1 MTVWNLK
8 YHVSEQ
14 EHIDFNTHYLL
25 KTPEGKKSFR
35 SIKYIAPIIFIP
47 ALIFFYINDG
57 DITGL
62 VIRFVIYAAVGVAMW
77 FMAERLVVASVSR
90 NIRRKLKKNPDL
102 FKDEGES
109 TFDFENGIIISRG
122 KAEEVK
128 VRFEN
133 VTIMY
138 EDQRAFYLYYSV
150 AKAIVIPYSA
160 FETAEEFSQFRELL
174 RNTFPT
180 ENK

>member
-8 YHVSEQ
+8 YRVTEQ

-25 KTPEGKKSFR
+25 KTPAGKKSIR
-35 SIKYIAPIIFIP
+35 PLRYTAPIVFIP

-57 DITGL
+57 NITGL
-62 VIRFVIYAAVGVAMW
+62 VIRFVFYTAIAVVMGV
-77 FMAERLVVASVSR
+77 MADRLVVASANR
-90 NIRRKLKKNPDL
+90 NIRRKVKKNPDL

-122 KAEEVK
+122 RLEEVK
-128 VRFEN
+128 VRFES
-133 VTIMY
+133 VTKMY

-150 AKAIVIPYSA
+150 GKAIVIPYSA
-160 FETAEEFSQFRELL
+160 FETAEEFAQFRELL
-174 RNTFPT
+174 RNAFPT